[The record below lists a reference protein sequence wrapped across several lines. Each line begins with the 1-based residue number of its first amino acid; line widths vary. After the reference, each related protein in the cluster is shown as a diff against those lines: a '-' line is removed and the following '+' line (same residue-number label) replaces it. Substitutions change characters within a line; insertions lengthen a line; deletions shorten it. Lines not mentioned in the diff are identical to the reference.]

1 MPGELVL
8 NQSQQLDEVL
18 DKARSQDIQLVRF
31 LYCDLSSMIR
41 GKTTNISRFA
51 DRVVTG
57 IGLVKGQLSMNMLDE
72 PQAETGLG
80 ATGEVRLLPD
90 LSTFTVLPYA
100 SRQAQV
106 LCNLVELS
114 HSAWDLCPRNVLLRQ
129 IENAAGLGITIQAA
143 FEPEFSLGR
152 MTEGQFVPIDRS
164 NCFSTDGMNRAG
176 EFISRFMDN
185 LQSQGLDVEQY
196 YPELGHGQHELSI
209 RHAPAMV
216 AADRQIIYRETLRG
230 TAFQLGLDAS
240 LAPKPFENQA
250 GNGCHLHLSLWN
262 VNGTKNLLAAD
273 GKLSDI
279 AQHFVA
285 GILKHLPAI
294 VAITCPSVNSYRRL
308 KPRSWSSA
316 YTCWGYENREAA
328 IRIPTTYWGHEED
341 SANIEIKCVDS
352 SANPYLALAA
362 IIGAGLSGI
371 NEKLSPPNPI
381 EVEPSTLSDEAR
393 NANGIKRLPDSLRAA
408 LAELKSDTLLED
420 ILGSF
425 LVRTFSIVKES
436 ETIMFGG
443 KDVEF
448 ELGQHRFKY

>member
-1 MPGELVL
+1 MLGTA
-8 NQSQQLDEVL
+8 NQLDAVL
-18 DKARSQDIQLVRF
+18 DKAKAADIQLVRF

-51 DRVVTG
+51 ERVQSG

-80 ATGEVRLLPD
+80 ATGEVRLVPD
-90 LSTFTVLPYA
+90 LSTFSILPYA
-100 SRQAQV
+100 VRQAQV
-106 LCNLVELS
+106 LCNLVELN
-114 HSAWDLCPRNVLLRQ
+114 HSPWTLCPRAVLNRQ
-129 IENAAGLGITIQAA
+129 IENAAGLGITVQAA
-143 FEPEFSLGR
+143 FEPEFSLGW
-152 MTEGQFVPIDRS
+152 MVDGQYVPIDKGV
-164 NCFSTDGMNRAG
+164 CFSTDAMNRAS
-176 EFISRFMDN
+176 EFISRFVDA
-185 LQSQGLDVEQY
+185 LESQGLNVEQY

-230 TAFQLGLDAS
+230 IALQLGLDAS
-240 LAPKPFENQA
+240 VAPKPFENQA

-262 VNGTKNLLAAD
+262 ANGIKNLLVGD
-273 GKLSDI
+273 GELSEVGR
-279 AQHFVA
+279 QFVA
-285 GILKHLPAI
+285 GILEHLPGI
-294 VAITCPSVNSYRRL
+294 VSVSCPSVNSYRRL

-328 IRIPTTYWGHEED
+328 IRIPTTYWGNEEG
-341 SANIEIKCVDS
+341 STNIEIKCVDS

-371 NEKLSPPNPI
+371 EKQLTPPPPI
-381 EVEPSTLSDEAR
+381 EVEPSTLSDDACKSGR
-393 NANGIKRLPDSLRAA
+393 IKRLPDSLKSA
-408 LAELKSDTLLED
+408 LAELKSDSLLET
-420 ILGSF
+420 ILGSD